1 MSFAEHLN
9 TTRSAINDRFLRSL
23 RSLRVSV
30 LDRCNLRCRYCMPE
44 EDYKWL
50 PQQDL
55 LTNRE
60 IVHVV
65 ESFSS
70 LGVDR
75 VRITGGEPLLRGDLT
90 ELIASL
96 SEIRSI
102 RDIALTTNATR
113 LAQYAEGL
121 HMAGLQRIT
130 VSLDT
135 LDPGRMESMTGRQV
149 MTQVREGLETAA
161 AIQFDSIKINT
172 VVIRG
177 FNDDELCE
185 LVSFAKSIGAEIRFI
200 EYMDVGGATD
210 WSLDQVVGRDE
221 ILKILTNYFGT
232 IKPVGIRGSVPA
244 ESFTLEDGTHFGIIS
259 SVSNPFCSTCDR
271 SRLTADGMWYLC
283 LYASNGFDL
292 RSKLLRK
299 ENLSDFIKDVWE
311 NREDRGAESRLKEPR
326 RDILYNLTDLKL
338 DPHREMHKRGG

>member
-1 MSFAEHLN
+1 MSFAEQLN

-55 LTNRE
+55 LTNKE
-60 IVHVV
+60 IVHAV

-75 VRITGGEPLLRGDLT
+75 VRITGGEPLLRGDLS

-96 SEIRSI
+96 SEIGSI

-113 LAQYAEGL
+113 LAQYAEDL

-135 LDPGRMESMTGRQV
+135 LDPGRMESMTGRRV
-149 MTQVREGLETAA
+149 MTKVREGLETAA

-185 LVSFAKSIGAEIRFI
+185 LVSFAKSIGAELRFI
-200 EYMDVGGATD
+200 EYMDVGGATH
-210 WSLDQVVGRDE
+210 WSMDQVVGRNE
-221 ILKILTNYFGT
+221 ILKILTNHFGT
-232 IKPVGIRGSVPA
+232 ITPASIRGSVPA
-244 ESFTLEDGTHFGIIS
+244 ESFTLEDGTRFGIIS

-292 RSKLLRK
+292 RSKLRRK

-311 NREDRGAESRLKEPR
+311 NREDRGAESRLKEPQ

>member
-1 MSFAEHLN
+1 MSVAEQLN
-9 TTRSAINDRFLRSL
+9 TTRSAVIDRFLRSL

-44 EDYKWL
+44 EDYTWL
-50 PQQDL
+50 PKQDL

-113 LAQYAEGL
+113 LAQYAEDL
-121 HMAGLQRIT
+121 HTAGLQRIT

-135 LDPGRMESMTGRQV
+135 LDPGRMKFMTGRQV
-149 MTQVREGLETAA
+149 MAKVREGLETAA
-161 AIQFDSIKINT
+161 AFQFESIKINT

-185 LVSFAKSIGAEIRFI
+185 LVLFAKSIAAEIRFI

-210 WSLDQVVGRDE
+210 WSMDQVVGRDE

-292 RSKLLRK
+292 RSRLRRK
-299 ENLSDFIKDVWE
+299 ENLSDFIKDIWK
-311 NREDRGAESRLKEPR
+311 NREDRGAENRLKEPQR
-326 RDILYNLTDLKL
+326 KILYSLTDLKL

>member
-1 MSFAEHLN
+1 MSFAEQLN
-9 TTRSAINDRFLRSL
+9 TTSPAINDRFLRSL

-30 LDRCNLRCRYCMPE
+30 LDRCNLRCLYCMPE
-44 EDYKWL
+44 KDYKWL

-60 IVHVV
+60 IVHAV

-75 VRITGGEPLLRGDLT
+75 VRITGGEPLLRGDLS

-96 SEIRSI
+96 SEIESI

-113 LAQYAEGL
+113 LAQYAEDL

-149 MTQVREGLETAA
+149 MTKVREGLGAAA

-185 LVSFAKSIGAEIRFI
+185 LISFAKSIGAEIRFI
-200 EYMDVGGATD
+200 EYMDVGGATH
-210 WSLDQVVGRDE
+210 WSMDQVVGRNE
-221 ILKILTNYFGT
+221 ILNILTNHFGT
-232 IKPVGIRGSVPA
+232 ITPAGIRGSVPA
-244 ESFTLEDGTHFGIIS
+244 ESFTLEDGTRFGIIS

-292 RSKLLRK
+292 RSKLRRK